1 MIPVEFESIDLD
13 FSAISPLV
21 GVSCHLPH
29 PPGLDLADLGGHP
42 GQGGQAG
49 HDNTDLRGHPGQA
62 VQGEDQ
68 QGGEG
73 HGQPTTNFKQAV
85 KSKAQVKQGEPKCW
99 SLFPPLTI
107 QASHSS
113 EDHLG
118 DGDHHRRLPHL
129 QHPLLRPHHQWRPPC

>member
-1 MIPVEFESIDLD
+1 MGF
-13 FSAISPLV
+13 
-21 GVSCHLPH
+21 SCHLPH
-29 PPGLDLADLGGHP
+29 PFGLDLADLG
-42 GQGGQAG
+42 
-49 HDNTDLRGHPGQA
+49 GHPGQA

-73 HGQPTTNFKQAV
+73 HEQPATTFKQAV
-85 KSKAQVKQGEPKCW
+85 KSKAQVKQTSEII
-99 SLFPPLTI
+99 PPLTI

>member
-29 PPGLDLADLGGHP
+29 PPGLDLADLGDHT

-73 HGQPTTNFKQAV
+73 HGQSATTFKQAV
-85 KSKAQVKQGEPKCW
+85 KSKAQVAHGGNQSVGVY
-99 SLFPPLTI
+99 FPL
-107 QASHSS
+107 
-113 EDHLG
+113 
-118 DGDHHRRLPHL
+118 
-129 QHPLLRPHHQWRPPC
+129 